1 MSAYRVTY
9 PDGEQVT
16 VDAEH
21 DLAAVRAAR
30 FMRGET
36 ASPYQPIGSVTVR
49 VRDGV
54 TTVRLNY
61 TGDTYTVER
70 VP

>member
-1 MSAYRVTY
+1 MSAWRVTY

-16 VDAEH
+16 VDAEY

-36 ASPYQPIGSVTVR
+36 ESPHAPLSSLTVR
-49 VRDGV
+49 THDGV
-54 TTVRLNY
+54 TTVRLNF
-61 TGDTYTVER
+61 TGETYAVEK

>member
-36 ASPYQPIGSVTVR
+36 ESPYTPLGFATFRTSGS
-49 VRDGV
+49 V
-54 TTVRLNY
+54 TTVRFSL
-61 TGDTYTVER
+61 TGETYTVER